1 MPRFEVFIPKSK
13 KLPMNLNL
21 NIEAESWIE
30 ALKAGR
36 GKLGESGDVT
46 DNVLVDIKEDNSIHV
61 TDAGTGQVFKIR
73 EVVDQNE
80 STPEAATEPE
90 MQAVTKPGIQAAPA
104 SEPEMQA
111 VTQPEIQAAPVS
123 EPEPIQTIGRTLEFE
138 ADTTADYLA
147 DIFESTQAVHD
158 QPNQEQALY
167 FMLDL
172 AIDRIQT
179 DSGSVMLSDIN
190 NYDLSFGAAR
200 GPKADAVMNFKIKI
214 GQGIVGFCA
223 AEGVGVA
230 ISDVTRDPRF
240 YSAVSEK
247 IGYPTR
253 SILCVPMEADGRV
266 FGALELINR
275 KESDTFSERDL
286 NVANFIANQ
295 LAQYLIRQ
303 KK

>member
-1 MPRFEVFIPKSK
+1 MPSFEVFIPKSK
-13 KLPMNLNL
+13 KLPMNLSL
-21 NIEAESWIE
+21 KVEAESWVE

-36 GKLGESGDVT
+36 SKLGESGEVT

-73 EVVDQNE
+73 ELGGIE
-80 STPEAATEPE
+80 EPAPEAATEPE
-90 MQAVTKPGIQAAPA
+90 MQAA
-104 SEPEMQA
+104 
-111 VTQPEIQAAPVS
+111 TQPEIQAAPAP
-123 EPEPIQTIGRTLEFE
+123 EPEPVQTIGRTLEFE

-147 DIFESTQAVHD
+147 DIFETTQSVHE

-172 AIDRIQT
+172 AMDKIQT
-179 DSGSVMLSDIN
+179 DSGSILLSDIN
-190 NYDLSFGAAR
+190 KHDLSFGAAR
-200 GPKADAVMNFKIKI
+200 GPKAGKVMNFKIKI
-214 GQGIVGFCA
+214 GQGIVGFCVS
-223 AEGVGVA
+223 EGVGVA

-247 IGYPTR
+247 IGYSTR

-275 KESDTFSERDL
+275 KQSDTFSELDL

-295 LAQYLIRQ
+295 LAQYLLRQ